1 MKTVPCLCGGSITA
15 PSLRQSAPY
24 VEAHGRTSRHGAW
37 RAGQGDDRT
46 WLSSF
51 LVELVNVRPI
61 PYRDPRRP
69 TAVTFGLTCSAAS
82 GASAVEG
89 AE

>member
-1 MKTVPCLCGGSITA
+1 MRTEECVCGGLIVA
-15 PSLRQSAPY
+15 PSLRASAPY
-24 VEAHGRTSRHGAW
+24 VEAHGRSVRHGIW
-37 RAGQGDDRT
+37 RARHGDERT

-69 TAVTFGLTCSAAS
+69 TTDTATVTCPAPS
-82 GASAVEG
+82 GASAGGG